1 MKSVLILS
9 YSSPYFPAFGLNT
22 DQNNSEYGHI
32 LRSKIHAI
40 FLKFL
45 TLIINNRVTS
55 DIHSLQAN
63 VQLLFPVTISEN
75 YSFSDV
81 LRRDNKGAVTQ
92 NELTKIINY
101 SLLLKWLI
109 NQNENNYQNQYL
121 IIFIRLVPRPLHT
134 FFQLK

>member
-1 MKSVLILS
+1 MKSVRIRS
-9 YSSPYFPAFGLNT
+9 YSGPYFPAFGLNT

-55 DIHSLQAN
+55 DIHSFQAN
-63 VQLLFPVTISEN
+63 VQLLFPVKISEN

-81 LRRDNKGAVTQ
+81 LRKDNKGTVTR

-101 SLLLKWLI
+101 SLLLKCLI
-109 NQNENNYQNQYL
+109 NQKK
-121 IIFIRLVPRPLHT
+121 IVIKIT
-134 FFQLK
+134 I